1 MTATGNST
9 STMPGID
16 PSDPRRVPLDVLK
29 PSDSPRARRQDEE
42 HVRKLADSDWEFEP
56 VLVHRDTMRVID
68 GMHRLSATALRGRR
82 EIAVR
87 FFDGSEADAYVLSVQ
102 LNVRHGL
109 PLTPAERRLAAGR
122 ILRSHPHWSDRA
134 IAERTGLSGKTV
146 GKLRRSASA
155 DIPQSHTRTGRDGTV
170 RPLSSAEGRRIAAA
184 LLAEDPGASLREL
197 ARGAGVSTGTVRDVR
212 DRLRRGESPVPQG
225 RRDGAGPT
233 AVPPR
238 LPRQRTVE
246 RSPGEA
252 PSADVAADLASA
264 ALRKLIRDPAL
275 KATDSG
281 RLLLRALLT
290 TELTPDQW
298 ERIADALPPHSVPL
312 VHVAAARRSA
322 EWSALADALAQRAR
336 GAA

>member
-1 MTATGNST
+1 MTVTGNST
-9 STMPGID
+9 SGMPGID
-16 PSDPRRVPLDVLK
+16 PSAPRRVPLDALK
-29 PSDSPRARRQDEE
+29 PSDSPRAQRQDEE
-42 HVRKLADSDWEFEP
+42 HVGKLADSDWEFDP
-56 VLVHRDTMRVID
+56 ILVHRGTMRVID

-155 DIPQSHTRTGRDGTV
+155 EIPQSHTRVGRDGTV

-197 ARGAGVSTGTVRDVR
+197 ARGPGCPPVRSAMSGTGCGAVRAR
-212 DRLRRGESPVPQG
+212 CRRGGATAPGPRPSPRSCPG
-225 RRDGAGPT
+225 SGPGNG
-233 AVPPR
+233 
-238 LPRQRTVE
+238 
-246 RSPGEA
+246 PG
-252 PSADVAADLASA
+252 
-264 ALRKLIRDPAL
+264 
-275 KATDSG
+275 SG
-281 RLLLRALLT
+281 RWGR
-290 TELTPDQW
+290 
-298 ERIADALPPHSVPL
+298 S
-312 VHVAAARRSA
+312 RRTWRVRRCRS
-322 EWSALADALAQRAR
+322 
-336 GAA
+336 

>member
-1 MTATGNST
+1 MTVTGNST
-9 STMPGID
+9 SGMPGID
-16 PSDPRRVPLDVLK
+16 PSAPRRVPLDALK
-29 PSDSPRARRQDEE
+29 PSDSPRAQRQDEE
-42 HVRKLADSDWEFEP
+42 HVRKLADSDWEFDP
-56 VLVHRDTMRVID
+56 ILVHRGTMRVID

-155 DIPQSHTRTGRDGTV
+155 EIPQSHTRVGRDGTV

-225 RRDGAGPT
+225 RRDGAGPAT
-233 AVPPR
+233 VPPQ
-238 LPRQRTVE
+238 LPRQRTGE
-246 RSPGEA
+246 RTGER
-252 PSADVAADLASA
+252 PVGEVSSDLASTA
-264 ALRKLIRDPAL
+264 VQKLIRDPAL

-281 RLLLRALLT
+281 RLLLRVLLS

-322 EWSALADALAQRAR
+322 EWSALADVLAQRAR